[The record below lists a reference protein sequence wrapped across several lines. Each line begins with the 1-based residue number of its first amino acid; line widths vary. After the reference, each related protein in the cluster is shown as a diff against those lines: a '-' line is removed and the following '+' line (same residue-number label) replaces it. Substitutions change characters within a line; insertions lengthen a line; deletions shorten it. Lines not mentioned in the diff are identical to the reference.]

1 MATKQAVNGEGG
13 AAEPDVDTNL
23 LDTQS
28 AAMKRLIARGKE
40 RGYITFD
47 ELNAVLPQDQNS
59 SEQIEDVMSMLSE
72 TGIQVVEGEESEDAE
87 AAPTAEAL
95 RPQARIVAD
104 AVDRAED
111 DVAAAKQSVE
121 AARLLGETA
130 VVVQEFAAEPFYQRA
145 QMRDG
150 GAAAADVDDAP
161 PAEVD

>member
-59 SEQIEDVMSMLSE
+59 SEQIEDVMAMLNE
-72 TGIQVVEGEESEDAE
+72 TGIQVVEGEESEDQE
-87 AAPTAEAL
+87 AAPK
-95 RPQARIVAD
+95 P
-104 AVDRAED
+104 
-111 DVAAAKQSVE
+111 E
-121 AARLLGETA
+121 AAEGEGEGEQAGNVDEESLGRT
-130 VVVQEFAAEPFYQRA
+130 
-145 QMRDG
+145 
-150 GAAAADVDDAP
+150 DDP
-161 PAEVD
+161 VRMYLRE